1 MRPLHLISGG
11 DTGGAKTHVLTL
23 ISALAQKT
31 DVKLVCLMDGPFY
44 REAVEMGLPVILS
57 EQKSRTDL
65 SAVRRLRDIVEEMD
79 PDLIHCHGARANF
92 LGALLRRRVPDV
104 PFVTTI
110 HSDYRRDFEGNLYK
124 HLVYSTL
131 NALSLRSF
139 DHYLAIT
146 EDFRGMLIDRGFPG
160 GRVHTVYNG
169 LDFEN
174 AAAVS
179 DEDIRTFRRAYGI
192 PQDTI
197 LVGLVGR
204 MARIKRH
211 DVLLKAAAIA
221 DRHGC
226 NAHYVLVGDGEQ
238 RQSLEKLGEKL
249 GIGEKV
255 HFTGHLDDTNVA
267 LASLDVNVLPSES
280 ESFPY
285 VLLEGALHGVA
296 TIATPVGGI
305 PELIRHEDTGYLA
318 EVGNPHELA
327 DHMERLAQSNSL
339 RRSLGNSL
347 AERARHRFSLEAMR
361 IQHLDIYRRIIAGG
375 RNPARVTVSGYF
387 GFGNT
392 GDEALLRGLIGGLRR
407 ERPGVDICVLSAAPR
422 TTARMHRVSSLPRFS
437 PLKVLSCLTHSRLLI
452 SGGGTLLQD
461 ETSLRSLIYYTSVIC
476 GARLVGTP
484 IMLYANGIG
493 PLHTGIGR
501 RLAIGAL
508 RSAAAITLR
517 DRASAG
523 TMQAILGDRPK
534 EAKITADPAF
544 GLSQPAGEEVD
555 GILNEILPDR
565 NSAPLAIVSM
575 RPWGEDT
582 RLPANLGLRAVK
594 VLRSAGFVPLLLA
607 MQESRDLPLAE
618 LISDMSEHEVRV
630 LGTTGME
637 PELVLGMMGRAQ
649 LVLGMRLHALIL
661 AAAAGSIPVGLSYDP
676 KIDGFLSD
684 LGAPCLGSIETITPK
699 RLEEALRTSVLPRL
713 EEIQDVVRE
722 GAEKMKRKEED
733 NARLASTLLE

>member
-23 ISALAQKT
+23 ISALAQET
-31 DVKLVCLMDGPFY
+31 EVKLVCLMDGPFY
-44 REAVEMGLPVILS
+44 REALEMGLPVVLS
-57 EQKSRTDL
+57 EQRSRTDL
-65 SAVRRLRDIVEEMD
+65 SAIRRLRDIVDDMK

-92 LGALLRRRVPDV
+92 LGALLRRGITDI
-104 PFVTTI
+104 PFVSTI

-146 EDFRGMLIDRGFPG
+146 ENFRGMLIDRGFPG

-169 LDFEN
+169 LDFDN
-174 AAAVS
+174 SPTVS
-179 DEDIRTFRRAYGI
+179 REEIRAFRCRHGI
-192 PQDTI
+192 PEDTV
-197 LVGLVGR
+197 LVGLVAR

-211 DVLLKAAAIA
+211 DILLEAAAIGN
-221 DRHGC
+221 RRGC
-226 NAHYVLVGDGEQ
+226 EAHYVLVGDGEQ
-238 RQSLEKLGEKL
+238 RRYLEKLSAKL
-249 GIGEKV
+249 NIEDKV
-255 HFTGHLDDTNVA
+255 HFTGHLEDTDVA
-267 LASLDVNVLPSES
+267 LAALDVNVLPSES

-296 TIATPVGGI
+296 TVATPVGGI
-305 PELIRHEDTGYLA
+305 PELIRHADTGYLT
-318 EVGNPHELA
+318 EIGNPRDLA
-327 DHMERLAQSNSL
+327 DHIQRLVASESR
-339 RRSLGNSL
+339 RRSLGSSL
-347 AERARHRFSLEAMR
+347 AKRARHRFSLEAMR
-361 IQHLDIYRRIIAGG
+361 AQHLDIYGRIIDGG
-375 RNPARVTVSGYF
+375 RNPARVSVSGYF

-407 ERPGVDICVLSAAPR
+407 EKPGVDIWVLSAAPK
-422 TTARMHRVSSLPRFS
+422 TTARVHRVSSAPRFS
-437 PLKVLSCLTHSRLLI
+437 PLKVLSCITRSRLLI

-461 ETSLRSLIYYTSVIC
+461 ETSLRSLIYYTAVIY

-501 RLAIGAL
+501 RLATGAL

-523 TMQAILGDRPK
+523 TVRTILGDIPDGAR
-534 EAKITADPAF
+534 ITADPAF
-544 GLSQPAGEEVD
+544 GLKEPAGEEVD
-555 GILNEILPDR
+555 AILADIVPNRD
-565 NSAPLAIVSM
+565 SAPLAIISM
-575 RPWGEDT
+575 RPWGYDA
-582 RLPANLGLRAVK
+582 RVPANLGMRAVRA
-594 VLRSAGFVPLLLA
+594 LRSAGFLPLLLA
-607 MQESRDLPLAE
+607 MQESRDLPLAK
-618 LISDMSEHEVRV
+618 LISNMCEQEVPV
-630 LGTTGME
+630 LATTGME
-637 PELVLGMMGRAQ
+637 PELVLGMMGRAH

-661 AAAAGSIPVGLSYDP
+661 AAAAGSIPVGVSYDP

-684 LGAPCLGSIETITPK
+684 LGAPCLGNIETITPD
-699 RLEEALRTSVLPRL
+699 RLEEVLQTYVFPRL
-713 EEIQDVVRE
+713 DKIREVVGK
-722 GAEKMKRKEED
+722 GAEKMKKQEED